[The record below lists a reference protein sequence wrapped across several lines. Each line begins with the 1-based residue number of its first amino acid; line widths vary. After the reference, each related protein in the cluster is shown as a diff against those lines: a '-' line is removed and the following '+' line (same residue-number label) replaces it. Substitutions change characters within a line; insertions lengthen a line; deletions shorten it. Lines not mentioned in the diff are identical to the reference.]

1 MYSGNVGN
9 LRMVHDCKEIA
20 DIDTIELRK
29 SRVVSDPACP
39 TETITAAFA
48 FLRPL

>member
-1 MYSGNVGN
+1 MS
-9 LRMVHDCKEIA
+9 DISA

>member
-20 DIDTIELRK
+20 AID
-29 SRVVSDPACP
+29 S
-39 TETITAAFA
+39 FA
-48 FLRPL
+48 SQDLTSANAQHLK